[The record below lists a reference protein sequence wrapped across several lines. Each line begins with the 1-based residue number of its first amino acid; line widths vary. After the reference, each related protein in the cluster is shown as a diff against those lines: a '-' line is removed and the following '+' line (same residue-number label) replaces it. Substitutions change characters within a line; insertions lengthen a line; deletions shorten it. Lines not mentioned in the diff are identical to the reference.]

1 MSTNSIKC
9 KCIFCLISH
18 LLSVPVISQ
27 FVQLGKTFFS
37 LALSIA
43 EKDKKKKPLNNY
55 CFNDW
60 VNPVS

>member
-9 KCIFCLISH
+9 KCTFCLISH
-18 LLSVPVISQ
+18 LLSVPLISQ

-43 EKDKKKKPLNNY
+43 EKDKKNL
-55 CFNDW
+55 
-60 VNPVS
+60 